1 MSDILEKLNPPQKR
15 AVTHESGPLLI
26 VAGAGTGKT
35 TVLTS
40 RYLWLLNEKKLTADE
55 IVALTF
61 TEKAA
66 QEMEDR
72 VLEQLPNGAYEFWI
86 HTFHGFCQRILE
98 RHGLEIGVPNTFRIL
113 SETDAWILL
122 KRRLEELPLDHYR
135 PLGNP
140 IKFLHAL
147 IRHISRAKDEGITPD
162 KYVEFAENVAL
173 DGDSVEILGSERKRL
188 KELAD
193 IYAAYQRILRDE
205 GALDFGD
212 VIMETLRLFR
222 ERPALL
228 NKYREQF
235 KHLLID
241 EFQDTN
247 WAQYELIKMLAEP
260 RRNISV
266 VGDDDQAIYKFRG
279 ASLANI
285 LQFKDDYPD
294 AVTVALTDNYRSHQN
309 ILDTAYKVISNN
321 NPHRLEVSLADQGL
335 SKRLTSHL
343 SALSLRE
350 ASPTSD
356 EAISE
361 ANKLISDE
369 ISPLRSNAPVEMTE
383 GDGSPGLRRT
393 PPEDDKEEG
402 EGDCRAPSDSTR
414 NDRED
419 RTPLLPLWE
428 SGRGEGAAV
437 DDNKNVTIE
446 WFPSLLREATW
457 VADDIAERHA
467 GQPQD
472 MGWSKFAILVRSN
485 DAALPFVDALANRN
499 IPFRFFAL
507 RGLYAKPAI
516 VDVMSLLKLAVNPND
531 STTVWRVLTMPCIR
545 VSLKALHEAVG
556 YTARKGIS
564 LWEALRQTSLY
575 VKDSPEAVRSVQNAQ
590 SLIDKLAES
599 ASRETP
605 LAVLHKAINES
616 GYLNQIMSLPER
628 DRIESI
634 GLLNEFVNRIRR
646 FEASTHAPH
655 LKDFVEELEM
665 EIQSGEE
672 GALKSDAETGPDVV
686 RIMTIHASKGLEFET
701 VYMVSMVDQ
710 KFPTRARTDA
720 IPLPD
725 GLVQERIQEGD
736 LHIEEERRLCYV
748 AMTRAKR
755 NLIMTGADDYGGA
768 RKKKPSIFLT
778 ESGIEIPQSPE
789 VDVSDTSL
797 LQPTPKQEE
806 ERAALREIFTLKRRF
821 SFTQLV
827 AYKKCPMQYKFAHIY
842 RIPVLGSHQKSFGQ
856 SVHLTLQ
863 QILKRHLERAGAQ
876 QGSLFAPADQFQ
888 ATSGGL
894 LVTEDEAL
902 EIYKECWIDEWYKNR
917 QDHDKY
923 FAEGREAVL
932 RLWHAWSVK
941 LPKVKALE
949 GDFDWRLG
957 EHSIKGKIDRMD
969 EENGGAAIYD
979 YKTSEY
985 KEGDKADA
993 LDREQLWLYQMATE
1007 AKGQKVTKLAY
1018 LFVRA
1023 PHHAVQG
1030 SAPSVEST
1038 GQGCAELEVP
1048 LLKDEDKLDFEE
1060 DLKRRMDEILI
1071 SDFPA
1076 TPSSFL
1082 CQYCDFKNICEYR
1095 K

>member
-1 MSDILEKLNPPQKR
+1 MSDLLEKLNSPQTR

-140 IKFLHAL
+140 VKFLHAL

-193 IYAAYQRILRDE
+193 IYAAYQKILRDE

-212 VIMETLRLFR
+212 VIMETLRLFK

-247 WAQYELIKMLAEP
+247 WAQYELIKLLGEP

-285 LQFKDDYPD
+285 LQFKDDYPE

-309 ILDTAYKVISNN
+309 ILDTAYKVIGNN

-335 SKRLTSHL
+335 SKKLTSHVP
-343 SALSLRE
+343 SVP
-350 ASPTSD
+350 SPTSPTQSQD
-356 EAISE
+356 PG
-361 ANKLISDE
+361 
-369 ISPLRSNAPVEMTE
+369 PLTKDQE
-383 GDGSPGLRRT
+383 
-393 PPEDDKEEG
+393 
-402 EGDCRAPSDSTR
+402 RAACDVR
-414 NDRED
+414 
-419 RTPLLPLWE
+419 
-428 SGRGEGAAV
+428 V
-437 DDNKNVTIE
+437 E
-446 WFPSLLREATW
+446 WFPTLLREAAW
-457 VADDIAERHA
+457 VAEDIVERHA
-467 GQPQD
+467 GQAKD

-499 IPFRFFAL
+499 VPFRFFAL
-507 RGLYAKPAI
+507 RGLYSKPAI
-516 VDVMSLLKLAVNPND
+516 VDVMALLKLAVHPHD
-531 STTVWRVLTMPCIR
+531 STTVWRVLTLPCIG
-545 VSLKALHEAVG
+545 VPMKALHEAVG
-556 YTARKGIS
+556 YTARKGIT
-564 LWEALRQTSLY
+564 LWEALRQVSLY
-575 VKDSPEAVRSVQNAQ
+575 IKDSPDAIRSVQNAQ

-616 GYLNQIMSLPER
+616 GYLNHIMSLPER
-628 DRIESI
+628 DRVEAI

-646 FEASTHAPH
+646 FEANTHAPH
-655 LKDFVEELEM
+655 LKDFIEELEM

-701 VYMVSMVDQ
+701 VYLVSMVDQ

-755 NLIMTGADDYGGA
+755 NLIMTGASDYGGA
-768 RKKKPSIFLT
+768 RKKKPSLFLT
-778 ESGIEIPQSPE
+778 ESGIDIPQAPE
-789 VDVSDTSL
+789 IEVSDTAL
-797 LQPTPKQEE
+797 LQPTSKQEE
-806 ERAALREIFTLKRRF
+806 ERMALREVFALKRRF

-863 QILKRHLERAGAQ
+863 QIFKRHLERAGAQ
-876 QGSLFAPADQFQ
+876 QGSLFAPAAQFQ

-902 EIYKECWIDEWYKNR
+902 DIYKECWIDEWYKNR

-969 EENGGAAIYD
+969 EEDGGVAIYD
-979 YKTSEY
+979 YKTSEH

-1023 PHHAVQG
+1023 P
-1030 SAPSVEST
+1030 SAESS
-1038 GQGCAELEVP
+1038 GQGCAELQVP

-1082 CQYCDFKNICEYR
+1082 CQYCDFKNICEFR